1 MKNITRT
8 QQEAF
13 ELEFRYSKGYE
24 YLEDHSI
31 EYGITEDENGE
42 KIVISYNY
50 STSQKRVEGT
60 IEEFR
65 KSLED
70 LYRVYQDEENEEE

>member
-13 ELEFRYSKGYE
+13 ELEFRYSKGYDC
-24 YLEDHSI
+24 LEDHSI
-31 EYGITEDENGE
+31 EYGITEDEDGG

-50 STSQKRVEGT
+50 STSQKRIEGT
-60 IEEFR
+60 IEDFR

-70 LYRVYQDEENEEE
+70 LYQAYQDEEE